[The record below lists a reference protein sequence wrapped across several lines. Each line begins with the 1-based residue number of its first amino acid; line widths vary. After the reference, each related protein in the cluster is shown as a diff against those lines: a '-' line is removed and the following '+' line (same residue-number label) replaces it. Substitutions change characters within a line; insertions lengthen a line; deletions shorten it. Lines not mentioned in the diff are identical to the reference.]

1 MPSPSTINTVVNTI
15 QNTGKRS
22 VKKVSQG
29 LDINGGMMVCLYT
42 QSDLHGERV
51 EILTSQSILT
61 TTTHLIT
68 QVFLASLA
76 CINYMRGCQEAHT
89 VDIKTVLRYTKYH
102 YEGLERS

>member
-61 TTTHLIT
+61 TTTHPIT
-68 QVFLASLA
+68 QASSASLA
-76 CINYMRGCQEAHT
+76 CINYIRDCQEVHT
-89 VDIKTVLRYTKYH
+89 VDIQTVIRYTKYQ
-102 YEGLERS
+102 YKGLERS

>member
-1 MPSPSTINTVVNTI
+1 MPSPSTINTVVNKI

-68 QVFLASLA
+68 QVFLVSLA

-89 VDIKTVLRYTKYH
+89 LDTIPKKMYTK
-102 YEGLERS
+102 